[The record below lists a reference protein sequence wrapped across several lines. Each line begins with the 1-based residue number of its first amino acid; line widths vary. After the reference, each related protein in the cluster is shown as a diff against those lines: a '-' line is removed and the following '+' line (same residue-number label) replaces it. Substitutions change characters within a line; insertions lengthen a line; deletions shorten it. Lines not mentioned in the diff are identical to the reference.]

1 MNRSLCF
8 SLLIGV
14 LSSAGLMPLQV
25 SAQVQKITPGFRA
38 ALKMREDTLKEYSRQ
53 MVMAQEPAERFRY
66 DSLFI
71 RSFVRALQF
80 TNSFYYPFDSVN
92 ISKLYAPDS
101 AFRIFTWQAKKDEYV
116 VMQRGAIQMRTP
128 DGKLKLIP
136 LHDQSMF
143 TKNPMDSVR
152 SNENWIGAI
161 YYKIILKEYKGKKY
175 YTLIGFDEFSVGSS
189 KKWMEVLSFENGQ
202 PVFGNPAISF
212 EDDEEKRKPQHRFSI
227 EFKKEAKAFFNY
239 DPELDLII
247 VDHLISETDE
257 PARKNT
263 YVPDGDYEAFKWK
276 NGRWVHVTKFF
287 NQKLKDGQFPTDA
300 KILDDAGKADEQ
312 KLEEQSRKN
321 YEKERKKNGG
331 SPTPPSPI
339 KKKP

>member
-1 MNRSLCF
+1 MNRSLCLSLIGLIVLSF
-8 SLLIGV
+8 SLIPLQ
-14 LSSAGLMPLQV
+14 SSAQ
-25 SAQVQKITPGFRA
+25 QKLTPGFRA
-38 ALKMREDTLKEYSRQ
+38 ALKMKEDTLKQYSRQ
-53 MVMAQEPAERFRY
+53 MVMAQEAGERLRY
-66 DSLFI
+66 DSLFV

-92 ISKLYAPDS
+92 VSKLYAPDS
-101 AFRIFTWQAKKDEYV
+101 SFRIFTWQWKKDEYV
-116 VMQRGAIQMRTP
+116 VMQKGAIQLYTP

-136 LHDQSMF
+136 LFDQSMF
-143 TKNPMDSVR
+143 TKNPLDSVR
-152 SNENWIGAI
+152 SNKNWIGAI

-175 YTLIGFDEFSVGSS
+175 YTLIGFDEYSVGSS
-189 KKWMEVLSFENGQ
+189 KKWMETLTFENDM
-202 PVFGNPAISF
+202 PVFGSAPISF
-212 EDDEEKRKPQHRFSI
+212 EEDDEKRKSQNRYSI

-257 PARKNT
+257 PNRKST

-300 KILDDAGKADEQ
+300 TILDDAGKANEE
-312 KLEEQSRKN
+312 KLDEQSRKN
-321 YEKERKKNGG
+321 YEKEKKKNGG
-331 SPTPPSPI
+331 SPAPPSPI